1 MEALSAASDTRSA
14 VLTSRKLHP
23 LQPLAPHSPPPSP
36 PVHPEG
42 VADTADAAD
51 ALVRVGGDEEQAQG
65 TVGGRISLA
74 SLSAV
79 SMIASLRCRARK
91 TSRTRT
97 TRQVLNLRDRLKRT
111 DSRRTLVARNAYTAR
126 KALLDIAKIP
136 RPPYRLLN
144 AICFGSFI
152 DFLIV
157 IRCAPGTGLLTKAV
171 VKHGGPEQLRFLL
184 CLAQFDQ
191 NGDGNIDDAE
201 WANYERLSDALIADS
216 VAMCGNTALVSS
228 MLLGLTHLI
237 TIGRPIPYDLS
248 DASATIFG
256 DWLLWAAYGL
266 NTGAESAAFFT
277 LFIAVITRNNLTN
290 VLPTRELKIDLLRT
304 LLPTPPLLRPTAVVA
319 LAAVTN
325 VLPTRELKI
334 DLLRTTNALGF
345 MGVSLISTLWFFLL
359 AGILGTLVA
368 SPSIGFLGCGL
379 FCVTLVCCCAFIAP
393 IRYIGVMLL
402 HEETKRFIS
411 ATPSFVRERSRGARV
426 RGGTALAKTVLQA
439 AAVAAEG
446 GSDKAQGC
454 WMRG

>member
-304 LLPTPPLLRPTAVVA
+304 
-319 LAAVTN
+319 
-325 VLPTRELKI
+325 
-334 DLLRTTNALGF
+334 TNALGF